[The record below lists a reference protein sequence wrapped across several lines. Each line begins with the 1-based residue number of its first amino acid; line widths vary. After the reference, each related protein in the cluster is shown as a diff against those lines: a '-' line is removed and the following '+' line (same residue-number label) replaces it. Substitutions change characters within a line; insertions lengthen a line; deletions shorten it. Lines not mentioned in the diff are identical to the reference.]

1 MSEIIKN
8 KYLDFGGLKKY
19 DELIKGL
26 IASGHKELAD
36 AIAALDAKL
45 GSLEFEGSDD
55 KSFAEVI
62 NELYSAIVELGAKD
76 TELEGKI
83 NSIIGDL
90 ESLEGSTL
98 ADINAKLSEHTT
110 DIAQHTTDIAG
121 VKERVTAVEEAI
133 KNLGEIEGGES
144 LGEIVSEVKAN
155 TAALNS
161 LKGDAETVTAAVN
174 KIAKDAADAAQG
186 AAEATAAADAT
197 SKADAALA
205 SAKEYADGLVKDEEG
220 KSLFDAAGSAAAAE
234 TAAKEYADSLAANY
248 DAAGAAA
255 QALADAKADAAEKY
269 QVKGD
274 YEVAGTAANLDAAM
288 DARVKFLEAIDHEQL
303 AADAVAAVVAGAE
316 SDFDT
321 LKEVAD
327 WIASDKE
334 GSAALQTTVSGHTES
349 INTINGDI
357 DALEA
362 KVDEDIANLTTHMSE
377 AATALAEVDGR
388 LDALEA
394 FEETHASIEV
404 SEIEGLFA

>member
-26 IASGHKELAD
+26 IASGNKKLAD

-55 KSFAEVI
+55 KSFADVVNEIYAAIAEV
-62 NELYSAIVELGAKD
+62 VEKQGDLDTKD
-76 TELEGKI
+76 LELEGKI
-83 NSIIGDL
+83 NGIIGDL
-90 ESLEGSTL
+90 ESLEGLTL
-98 ADINAKLSEHTT
+98 SDINDKLS
-110 DIAQHTTDIAG
+110 QHTTDIAG
-121 VKERVTAVEEAI
+121 VTGRLSTLEETV

-144 LGEIVSEVKAN
+144 LGDIVNKVNAN
-155 TAALNS
+155 TEAIATLNGEGEGS
-161 LKGDAETVTAAVN
+161 VKKA
-174 KIAKDAADAAQG
+174 AADAQA
-186 AAEATAAADAT
+186 AAEATAT

-205 SAKEYADGLVKDEEG
+205 SAKEYADGLAG
-220 KSLFDAAGSAAAAE
+220 NYDAAGSAAAAE
-234 TAAKEYADSLAANY
+234 TSAKGYADSLATNY

-255 QALADAKADAAEKY
+255 QALVDAKADAASLY
-269 QVKGD
+269 QVKGN
-274 YEVAGTAANLDAAM
+274 YEVAGTAAGLDAAM
-288 DARVKFLEAIDHEQL
+288 DARVKVLEAIDHEQL

-327 WIASDKE
+327 WIAADKE

-362 KVDEDIANLTTHMSE
+362 KVDTDIANLTTHMSE

-404 SEIEGLFA
+404 SDIEGLFA

>member
-19 DELIKGL
+19 DELIKEL
-26 IASGHKELAD
+26 IAAGNKELAD
-36 AIAALDAKL
+36 AIAALDTKL

-55 KSFAEVI
+55 KSFAEAI
-62 NELYSAIVELGAKD
+62 NDIYAAIADLVVAQDALGVKD

-83 NSIIGDL
+83 NEIIGDL
-90 ESLEGSTL
+90 DSLEGSTL
-98 ADINAKLSEHTT
+98 SEIAAKL
-110 DIAQHTTDIAG
+110 AQNATDIAG
-121 VKERVTAVEEAI
+121 VTERLSALEETV

-144 LGEIVSEVKAN
+144 LGDIVNKVN
-155 TAALNS
+155 TNAEAIAT
-161 LKGDAETVTAAVN
+161 LKGEGEGSV
-174 KIAKDAADAAQG
+174 KK
-186 AAEATAAADAT
+186 AAADAQAAAEAAA
-197 SKADAALA
+197 KA
-205 SAKEYADGLVKDEEG
+205 YADGLAG
-220 KSLFDAAGSAAAAE
+220 NYDAAGSAAAAE
-234 TAAKEYADSLAANY
+234 TAAKGYAD
-248 DAAGAAA
+248 
-255 QALADAKADAAEKY
+255 ALD
-269 QVKGD
+269 
-274 YEVAGTAANLDAAM
+274 TAM
-288 DARVKFLEAIDHEQL
+288 DERVKVLEAIDHEQL

-362 KVDEDIANLTTHMSE
+362 KVDGDIANLTTHMSE

-404 SEIEGLFA
+404 ADIEGLFA

>member
-1 MSEIIKN
+1 MSEFIKN
-8 KYLDFGGLKKY
+8 KYLDFSGLQKY
-19 DELIKGL
+19 DLLIKGL
-26 IASGHKELAD
+26 IAAGNKELAD

-62 NELYSAIVELGAKD
+62 NDIYSSIADLVAAQDALGAKD

-90 ESLEGSTL
+90 ESLEGYT
-98 ADINAKLSEHTT
+98 LSE
-110 DIAQHTTDIAG
+110 IATKLAEIDGSLSKNATDIAG
-121 VKERVTAVEEAI
+121 VTSRVTALEETVA
-133 KNLGEIEGGES
+133 KLGEIEGGES
-144 LGEIVSEVKAN
+144 LGTI
-155 TAALNS
+155 
-161 LKGDAETVTAAVN
+161 VN
-174 KIAKDAADAAQG
+174 KVYTNAEAIEVLNGEGEGSVKKAAADAQA

-197 SKADAALA
+197 AKADAAETA
-205 SAKEYADGLVKDEEG
+205 AKAYADGLATNY
-220 KSLFDAAGSAAAAE
+220 DAAGSAAAAE
-234 TAAKEYADSLAANY
+234 TAAKGYAD
-248 DAAGAAA
+248 
-255 QALADAKADAAEKY
+255 ALD
-269 QVKGD
+269 
-274 YEVAGTAANLDAAM
+274 TAM
-288 DARVKFLEAIDHEQL
+288 DERVAKLEAIDHEQL

-327 WIASDKE
+327 WIAADTL

-349 INTINGDI
+349 INAINGDI

-362 KVDEDIANLTTHMSE
+362 KVDADIANLTAHMSE

-388 LDALEA
+388 LDALEE

-404 SEIEGLFA
+404 KDIEGLFA